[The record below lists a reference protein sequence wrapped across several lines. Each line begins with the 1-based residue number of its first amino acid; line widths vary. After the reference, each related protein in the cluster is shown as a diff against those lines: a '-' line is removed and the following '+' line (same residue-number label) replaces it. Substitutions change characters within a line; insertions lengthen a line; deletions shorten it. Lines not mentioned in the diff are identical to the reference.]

1 MSIAPGARKAT
12 YFHDPF
18 ALDPW
23 DPSPQFRHL
32 GAPFSSPG
40 LPCPHFTAE
49 TAAST
54 LTTARV
60 EWTQTPTAHV
70 FKLDLPGVKREEV
83 TIDLED
89 GRVLKITSEKCLEKE
104 DRSDWWH
111 RVERS
116 GGRFMTSFVLPENC
130 KPHET
135 EASMENGVLT
145 IKVPK
150 LELRNGQ
157 GGSVRIALR

>member
-1 MSIAPGARKAT
+1 MSVPNRRTT
-12 YFHDPF
+12 YFHDPLT
-18 ALDPW
+18 LDTW
-23 DPSPQFRHL
+23 DPFPQFHHL
-32 GAPFSSPG
+32 GAPFSPPG
-40 LPCPHFTAE
+40 PPRPHFTGE
-49 TAAST
+49 MAAST
-54 LTTARV
+54 LTTAKV

-70 FKLDLPGVKREEV
+70 FKLDLPRVKREEV

-89 GRVLKITSEKCLEKE
+89 DRVLKITSEKCVEKE

-116 GGRFMTSFVLPENC
+116 RGRFVTSFVLPENC
-130 KPHET
+130 KPRGT

-150 LELRNGQ
+150 LEVGNGQ
-157 GGSVRIALR
+157 GGSTRIAVR

>member
-1 MSIAPGARKAT
+1 MSITPSTRKTT

-18 ALDPW
+18 ALDPF
-23 DPSPQFRHL
+23 PQFHHL
-32 GAPFSSPG
+32 GAPFSPPG
-40 LPCPHFTAE
+40 PPRPHRTSE

-60 EWTQTPTAHV
+60 EWTRTPTAHV

-89 GRVLKITSEKCLEKE
+89 GRVLKITSEKRHEKE

-116 GGRFMTSFVLPENC
+116 EGRFVMSFVLPENC
-130 KPHET
+130 KPHES

-150 LELRNGQ
+150 LELRNGR
-157 GGSVRIALR
+157 GGSVRIAVR